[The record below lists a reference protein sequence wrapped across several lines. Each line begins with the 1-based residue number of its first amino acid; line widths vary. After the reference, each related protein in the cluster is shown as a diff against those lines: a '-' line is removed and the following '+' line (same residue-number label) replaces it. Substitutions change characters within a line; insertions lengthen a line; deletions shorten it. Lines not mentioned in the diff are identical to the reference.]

1 MKKKKKSIKG
11 QIVLHIL
18 FLLIVVMYL
27 LPFLMVI
34 SVSFTDESTLLKEG
48 YHLIPKE
55 FSTTAYE
62 MVFRNPTQIL
72 NSYKT
77 TFLFTAIATAL
88 AVLVMGLMAYPLSR
102 PNFKFRRVASVY
114 VLFPMLF
121 SGGMVPS
128 YLLITKYLHL
138 NNTLWVYI
146 FPSLVSVYSLIIIR
160 TSYQSLP
167 DELVEAARI
176 DGASELFICF
186 KIVMPLSKPVLASIG
201 FLFLVGKWNDWN
213 TSLLYIRKPDLYSL
227 QYMLQKVLREAEYL
241 KQLAD
246 TGMLM
251 EEAVFPTES
260 FRYAMAIVAAG
271 PVLLVFPYF
280 QKFFT
285 KGMTLGGVKG

>member
-1 MKKKKKSIKG
+1 MKKKGSVKG
-11 QIVLHIL
+11 QMALHII
-18 FLLIVVMYL
+18 FILIVVVYL

-34 SVSFTDESTLLKEG
+34 SVSFTDEKALLQEG
-48 YHLIPKE
+48 YQLIPAKV
-55 FSTTAYE
+55 STAAYE
-62 MVFRNPTQIL
+62 MVFRNPAQIL

-77 TFLFTAIATAL
+77 TILFTAVSTVL
-88 AVLVMGLMAYPLSR
+88 AVLIMGLMAYPLSR
-102 PNFKFRRVASVY
+102 PNFRFRKAASLY

-138 NNTLWVYI
+138 NNSLWVYI
-146 FPSLVSVYSLIIIR
+146 FPSLISVYSLIIIR
-160 TSYQSLP
+160 TTYQNLP
-167 DELVEAARI
+167 DELLEAARI

-213 TSLLYIRKPDLYSL
+213 TSLLYIRKPELYSL

-246 TGMLM
+246 TGLLM

-280 QKFFT
+280 QKYFT